1 MGTILEQK
9 LEEFAIKLLL
19 SEKVKKST
27 DHNTAISNLTNLL
40 NGYDIIG
47 EVALLP
53 DLTPANSLPTG
64 TTVIVDSNKAVNPS
78 FIGMDIGCGYHF
90 FSAEMNPKRFLKK
103 GKFKERSAATMVEA
117 INKGLKYRENSAS
130 KKFTSNLP
138 IKGIEKMVQ
147 QQFGT
152 LGKGNHFIDMFVIDK
167 IYDQQACQRQ
177 GISDKKVYFMIHSG
191 SRELGFATNAYFSK
205 LFKESTNH
213 QDFNRRYLKAVKE
226 AVAYASANRDYLRQL
241 IEQSLINTNGYP
253 VDTKTI
259 FDKPHNDIEVQS
271 DGYKIKKGTA
281 SLIPGDVF
289 VIPGTAVDAAY
300 LVEGSF
306 GLENSLGTINHGAGR
321 KYTRAQIF
329 SKYRR
334 KKFDNLFNEIALNVN
349 PKKMIE
355 EIPKAYKNIDD
366 VMDSVEEYDL
376 ARRIA
381 RLRPVGVI
389 VER

>member
-1 MGTILEQK
+1 
-9 LEEFAIKLLL
+9 
-19 SEKVKKST
+19 
-27 DHNTAISNLTNLL
+27 
-40 NGYDIIG
+40 
-47 EVALLP
+47 
-53 DLTPANSLPTG
+53 
-64 TTVIVDSNKAVNPS
+64 
-78 FIGMDIGCGYHF
+78 
-90 FSAEMNPKRFLKK
+90 
-103 GKFKERSAATMVEA
+103 
-117 INKGLKYRENSAS
+117 
-130 KKFTSNLP
+130 
-138 IKGIEKMVQ
+138 
-147 QQFGT
+147 
-152 LGKGNHFIDMFVIDK
+152 
-167 IYDQQACQRQ
+167 
-177 GISDKKVYFMIHSG
+177 
-191 SRELGFATNAYFSK
+191 
-205 LFKESTNH
+205 
-213 QDFNRRYLKAVKE
+213 
-226 AVAYASANRDYLRQL
+226 
-241 IEQSLINTNGYP
+241 
-253 VDTKTI
+253 
-259 FDKPHNDIEVQS
+259 
-271 DGYKIKKGTA
+271 
-281 SLIPGDVF
+281 VF